1 MTVPHLCDQ
10 FPVLS
15 VDSCYSADVL
25 AVLQSLEEL
34 AVLQHEHVLV
44 GHEHLKG
51 IHSFLSHQRLHLRPH
66 LQEVKLQCSQGF

>member
-1 MTVPHLCDQ
+1 MTLPHLCDQ

-25 AVLQSLEEL
+25 TVLQSLEEL
-34 AVLQHEHVLV
+34 TVPQHEHVLI

-51 IHSFLSHQRLHLRPH
+51 IHSFLSHQLLHLRSH
-66 LQEVKLQCSQGF
+66 LQDVKQA